1 MANRL
6 FLFRLISLATL
17 AAIALPAGCAE
28 DEKPAGAAPSELP
41 EGDEGVEENLTGSVD
56 PTRLLDTPAYFSVST
71 EALSGPLPRSKYS
84 YPTVWNKVRDAGFGD
99 DVGLRLIVVKG
110 TSAAAKAEAAAQL
123 GKAGVLQNGDVALS
137 FRPNL
142 ADTMAYPHIQMGST
156 HAGLVYVEG
165 DVAHNL
171 DEPLDAE
178 YNKGPDGDW
187 SRLNAPHYA
196 GGKGDPLGT
205 EALHIL
211 RPRAFDDARRARLKG
226 WVDAVHASFG
236 ALHDQLPFN
245 SDYLAPS
252 YARDGR
258 TTKANVT
265 TLGKIILRQDKTTQ
279 IGMFCS
285 EIAWHLLALSNCER
299 ADIEN
304 APAEGA
310 ACVEQTFRPM
320 PILGEA
326 GHAGLADGPLL
337 TIQRGS
343 AEAQQKLL
351 ADLFPSAPNAAK
363 LSSGHRAVAE
373 ALESQGLMAGA
384 KGYYQATL
392 AGAPEQAAGIA
403 AQVNQAAPA
412 NYSPTAFLVNAL
424 LPASDP
430 DRAFDYVATI
440 VFADKGSTYEK
451 AKLLSKQP
459 VP

>member
-1 MANRL
+1 
-6 FLFRLISLATL
+6 
-17 AAIALPAGCAE
+17 
-28 DEKPAGAAPSELP
+28 
-41 EGDEGVEENLTGSVD
+41 
-56 PTRLLDTPAYFSVST
+56 
-71 EALSGPLPRSKYS
+71 
-84 YPTVWNKVRDAGFGD
+84 
-99 DVGLRLIVVKG
+99 
-110 TSAAAKAEAAAQL
+110 
-123 GKAGVLQNGDVALS
+123 
-137 FRPNL
+137 
-142 ADTMAYPHIQMGST
+142 MAYPHIQMGST
-156 HAGLVYVEG
+156 HAGLVYVDG
-165 DVAHNL
+165 GVAHNL

-196 GGKGDPLGT
+196 GSKGDPLGT
-205 EALHIL
+205 EALHII
-211 RPRAFDDARRARLKG
+211 RPRGFDDARRARLKG

-265 TLGKIILRQDKTTQ
+265 TFGKIILRQDTKTN

-285 EIAWHLLALSNCER
+285 ELAWHLLALSNCTED
-299 ADIEN
+299 DIKN

-310 ACVEQTFRPM
+310 ACVQQTFRPM
-320 PILGEA
+320 PILGQA
-326 GHAGLADGPLL
+326 GHAGLGDGPLL
-337 TIQRGS
+337 TIKRGS

-351 ADLFPSAPNAAK
+351 ADLFPSSPNVAK

-373 ALESQGLMAGA
+373 ALEANGLMSGA
-384 KGYYQATL
+384 KQFYTARL
-392 AGAPEQAAGIA
+392 AGANDGAEQIA
-403 AQVNQAAPA
+403 SSVNAAAPA

-424 LPASDP
+424 LETNDP
-430 DRAFDYVATI
+430 DRAFDYVATVI
-440 VFADKGSTYEK
+440 FAEKGSTYEK